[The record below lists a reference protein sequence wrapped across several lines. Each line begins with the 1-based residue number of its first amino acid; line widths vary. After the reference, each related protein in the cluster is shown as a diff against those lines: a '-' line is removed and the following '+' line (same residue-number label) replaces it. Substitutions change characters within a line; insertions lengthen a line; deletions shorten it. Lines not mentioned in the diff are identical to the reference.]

1 MGLTRRSKPRHAA
14 TVVVSAVRRRPGAS
28 NLLLGVALG
37 YGIAVLVAA
46 MMHPS
51 PSGTE
56 NAAGPGTAGPTQV
69 STARARHSPPV
80 SVSIPAIGVTS
91 PLVDLGRKAD
101 GTLQTPND
109 YAVAGWFAAG
119 TAPGD
124 AGGPPAIIAGHVDS
138 PTGPAV
144 FFRLGELSVGSE
156 IELLGLD
163 SVVRRFTVYQVATF
177 PKDAFPTKDVYAP
190 TNRAEVRLITCT
202 GDFDRA
208 AGRYL
213 SNVVVY
219 ANQTGG

>member
-1 MGLTRRSKPRHAA
+1 MGMAPRSKVRYAA
-14 TVVVSAVRRRPGAS
+14 TVVVSAIRRRSGIV

-37 YGIAVLVAA
+37 LGIAVLVAA
-46 MMHPS
+46 MLRPS
-51 PSGTE
+51 PPRAE
-56 NAAGPGTAGPTQV
+56 NAVLHRLPGAAQV
-69 STARARHSPPV
+69 DPSARHIQPI

-91 PLVDLGRKAD
+91 PLVDLGRNPD

-119 TAPGD
+119 AAPGD
-124 AGGPPAIIAGHVDS
+124 SGGPPAVIAGHVDS

-144 FFRLGELSVGSE
+144 FYRLGELPVGSE
-156 IELLGLD
+156 IALTGLD

-177 PKDAFPTKDVYAP
+177 PKSSFPSREVYAT
-190 TNRAEVRLITCT
+190 TNRPEVRLITCT

-219 ANQTGG
+219 ATETGG

>member
-1 MGLTRRSKPRHAA
+1 MGLARRATTRHGS
-14 TVVVSAVRRRPGAS
+14 TVVVSAVRRRQGAA

-37 YGIAVLVAA
+37 LGIAAVVVALLQ
-46 MMHPS
+46 PS
-51 PSGTE
+51 PPRAE
-56 NAAGPGTAGPTQV
+56 NSVLPSAVTPTHV
-69 STARARHSPPV
+69 STAQARHIQPV

-91 PLVDLGRKAD
+91 PLMDLGRNAD
-101 GTLQTPND
+101 GTLQTPDD

-119 TAPGD
+119 AAPGD
-124 AGGPPAIIAGHVDS
+124 TGGPPAIIAGHVDS

-144 FFRLGELSVGSE
+144 FYRLGELPVGSD
-156 IELLGLD
+156 IELMGLD
-163 SVVRRFTVYQVATF
+163 SVVRRFTVYQVTTF
-177 PKDAFPTKDVYAP
+177 PKDAFPTKEVYAP

-219 ANQTGG
+219 ATQTGG